1 MALTIGA
8 IVFLVG
14 LVFLVYYG
22 YSVGVKKNVK
32 PGEENLQRC
41 SLCTRKF
48 NRSELVERVICA
60 HRSCGSHKLST
71 DLDVWQSLG
80 KPVYKL
86 YYFPREFQRPIFKII
101 PFCPDSPE
109 LGHLNLS
116 RVSCF
121 VFRTLDLGSLEGGYF
136 T

>member
-48 NRSELVERVICA
+48 SGSELVERQVGDNRVFYFC
-60 HRSCGSHKLST
+60 HSCIESLSAETQRRDTT
-71 DLDVWQSLG
+71 DQT
-80 KPVYKL
+80 P
-86 YYFPREFQRPIFKII
+86 Q
-101 PFCPDSPE
+101 
-109 LGHLNLS
+109 
-116 RVSCF
+116 
-121 VFRTLDLGSLEGGYF
+121 
-136 T
+136 